1 MSAKIINLVLE
12 QGTDF
17 QSTFTIYNE
26 NGSKLNLFNYTAISY
41 IKKSPYSSKTYP
53 FTISFPDRT
62 QGKIMVS
69 MAKSETSLMEGG
81 RYVYDV
87 VITSPSNYN
96 TRVVQGSLLVT
107 PGVSIWATTM

>member
-26 NGSKLNLFNYTAISY
+26 NGSRLNLTNYTANSV
-41 IKKSPYSSKTYP
+41 IKKHPTSSTSFP
-53 FTISFPDRT
+53 FTISFPNRA
-62 QGKIMVS
+62 QGKVMVS
-69 MAKSETSLMEGG
+69 MARTDTTLLSGG

-87 VITSPSNYN
+87 MITSPTN
-96 TRVVQGSLLVT
+96 TTLRVVQGSVLVT
-107 PGVSIWATTM
+107 PGVSL

>member
-69 MAKSETSLMEGG
+69 MAKTETSLMEGG

-87 VITSPSNYN
+87 VITDTSSSMI
-96 TRVVQGSLLVT
+96 RVIEGMALVSK
-107 PGVSIWATTM
+107 GVTQ